1 MSKIKLVYSGIL
13 IIVVAIAIIASWQ
26 YAYARQEI
34 NDLEKQ
40 VAADMQPQSILD
52 QNNRIDPPSGE
63 ADTSNWS
70 VVEDSQGRFTLRFP
84 DNWEADISKGRIV
97 NLKRISEEQRGD
109 ISILLPLSFM
119 ESTNMNGPRWKREI
133 ALANGE
139 HAYYSFSDG
148 FDHYQMQSGDATL
161 TFSVPARSYDG
172 LYTEQELKQAIQIVN
187 TYQPLQ

>member
-1 MSKIKLVYSGIL
+1 MNKIKLVYSGIL

-26 YAYARQEI
+26 YASARQEI

-52 QNNRIDPPSGE
+52 QNSRIDPLSGE

-70 VVEDSQGRFTLRFP
+70 VVEDSQGRFTLRYP
-84 DNWEADISKGRIV
+84 DNWEADIFKGRIV

-109 ISILLPLSFM
+109 TSMLLPLSFM
-119 ESTNMNGPRWKREI
+119 ESTMNGPRWKREI
-133 ALANGE
+133 TLANGE

-148 FDHYQMQSGDATL
+148 FDHYQMQNGDTTL
-161 TFSVPARSYDG
+161 TFSVPVRSYDG

-187 TYQPLQ
+187 TYQALK